1 MRVAVAIPARLRSSR
16 LPRKVL
22 SDIGGQSMLRR
33 TYQVALEAGCGP
45 VVVLTDADEV
55 AEEARSFGAAV
66 MMTEPALD
74 SGTSRIAS
82 IVGRLEA
89 QIVVNLQADT
99 PLLDPE
105 VVARSVRETTRTGA
119 SVTLPVSRICDS
131 RTLHDTSVV
140 KVVRGHDGRALYCS
154 RAPLPHVRDVRAE
167 SWVDATGF
175 WAHVG
180 LYTYRREFLEG
191 FWDLPPSALEQ
202 AERLEQLRWLEAG
215 VSLHTFEVEQQ
226 APSVD
231 TAADLERVRSLVVAE
246 VSP

>member
-1 MRVAVAIPARLRSSR
+1 VRAAVAIPARLRSSR

-45 VVVLTDADEV
+45 VVILTDAEEV
-55 AEEARSFGAAV
+55 AVEARSFGAAV
-66 MMTEPALD
+66 MLTEPALD

-82 IVGRLEA
+82 VVERLEA
-89 QIVVNLQADT
+89 QIVVNLQADV

-105 VVARSVRETTRTGA
+105 VIARSVRETSRTGA
-119 SVTLPVSRICDS
+119 SVTLPVSRISDS

-154 RAPLPHVRDVRAE
+154 RSPLPHVRDVRVE
-167 SWVDATGF
+167 NWVDATGF

-180 LYTYRREFLEG
+180 LYAYRREFLEA

-215 VSLHTFEVEQQ
+215 VALYTFEVEEQP
-226 APSVD
+226 PSVD
-231 TAADLERVRSLVVAE
+231 TAADLERVRSILVAE
-246 VSP
+246 AAT